1 MDYDPGPFMT
11 SVLELKLDATTTF
24 EWQKHSQAQSKVPH
38 YQDLLDFINLRAQAS
53 ESPSQQHLK
62 RTNKADTKR
71 FPKVTTYAAS
81 YESGAKCISCKS
93 ENHPLYVCPT
103 FRAMSHDNKIALL
116 KEKKLCMNCLNGG
129 HFIKSCKS
137 IHRCKRCQRSHHTL
151 LHVADSA
158 SATTSLPHSDTIP
171 APFEVKYSS
180 NDM

>member
-1 MDYDPGPFMT
+1 MLLLLLNGRNIAKPR
-11 SVLELKLDATTTF
+11 ATLSGSSF
-24 EWQKHSQAQSKVPH
+24 GVQ
-38 YQDLLDFINLRAQAS
+38 
-53 ESPSQQHLK
+53 
-62 RTNKADTKR
+62 ADTKR

-81 YESGAKCISCKS
+81 YESGAKCISCKT

-151 LHVADSA
+151 LHVEKEADSA
-158 SATTSLPHSDTIP
+158 SANHTPTSLPHSDTIP
-171 APFEVKYSS
+171 AISATAIQTLF
-180 NDM
+180 